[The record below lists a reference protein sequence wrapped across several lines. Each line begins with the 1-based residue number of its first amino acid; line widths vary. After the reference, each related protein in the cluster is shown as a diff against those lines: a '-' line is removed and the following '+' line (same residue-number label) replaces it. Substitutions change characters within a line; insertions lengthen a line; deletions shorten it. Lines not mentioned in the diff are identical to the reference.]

1 MEDYITDIIYNYEND
16 LQKVKKDGYAIQFV
30 KYQTYEMCV
39 KAIEQYPYSYQFIHN
54 MTEDLWRLAVKKDG
68 KMLHMI
74 EDINLKL
81 KITREII
88 DELNNL

>member
-81 KITREII
+81 KLTREIT
-88 DELNNL
+88 DELYNL

>member
-1 MEDYITDIIYNYEND
+1 MKMIYKKLKKTDMLYNLSNIK
-16 LQKVKKDGYAIQFV
+16 L
-30 KYQTYEMCV
+30 TRCV

-81 KITREII
+81 KLTREIT
-88 DELNNL
+88 DELYNL

>member
-81 KITREII
+81 
-88 DELNNL
+88 NNIYD

>member
-1 MEDYITDIIYNYEND
+1 
-16 LQKVKKDGYAIQFV
+16 
-30 KYQTYEMCV
+30 MCV

-81 KITREII
+81 KLTREITN
-88 DELNNL
+88 ELYNL